1 MSYFKI
7 KGVIPP
13 VITPFKDNG
22 DVDYEGYTNNI
33 KKWNKSSLT
42 GYLVLGSNGEAVYLN
57 EEEKLKLIELT
68 IKNKKAGQ
76 IVIAGTGCEST
87 RETIRMTNKA
97 GGLGVDAALIITP
110 YFYGN
115 KMTDEALIEYY
126 TEIADN
132 SNIPVLIYNVT
143 KFTHINI
150 SPEAVEKLSKHPNII
165 GMKDSSGSVQNLSEY
180 MRVMDEEFNLLVGT
194 ASAWYPAL
202 ALGIEG
208 SIMALANICPDECIK
223 VQEYYERGNNEKS
236 KDLYLKL
243 YPVNKAVTA
252 TYGIAGLKHAC
263 TVLGYRGGS
272 TRKPLLNLKYSEGE
286 ALEKV
291 LQKADLNKVD

>member
-22 DVDYEGYTNNI
+22 DVDYEGYNNNI
-33 KKWNKSSLT
+33 KKWNKSTLT

-68 IKNKKAGQ
+68 VKNKKAGQ
-76 IVIAGTGCEST
+76 IVIAGTGYEST

-110 YFYGN
+110 YFYGS
-115 KMTDEALIEYY
+115 KMTDEALIDYY
-126 TEIADN
+126 TEVADN

-194 ASAWYPAL
+194 ASAWFPAL

-223 VQEYYERGNNEKS
+223 VQEYYEKGNNEKS